1 MKYFSTRDKKLE
13 LNFKSVFVR
22 GLSSDGGLFVPKNIK
37 KYDDEGLKK
46 LSNLNYFSLATEIIH
61 YFCEADF
68 SKEKI
73 SEIVKNSYNK
83 FLNKDVVS
91 IKKFEDIALLELYHG
106 PTLAFKDI
114 AMQVIGNIYN
124 DLEIVK
130 NKKLNIIVATSGDTG
145 SAAISALN
153 DKQNINLF
161 VLHPHNRISQNQR
174 KIMTTMGSN
183 NIYNI
188 AIKGNFDECQKIVKE
203 MFSDN
208 NFRKRINMSGVN
220 SINWARIICQVVYYF
235 YTYFKLNKKT
245 NFAVPTGN
253 FGDIYAGFIAKQMGL
268 PMGKLVVA
276 SNENDILSRVINSG
290 TYAPHEVK
298 STLTPS
304 MDIQIASNF
313 ERLIFDISGQND
325 TRVNDLMN
333 NLKKNGSFS
342 LNSKEK
348 NLIKENF
355 RAYKVDDNE
364 TIRIIRDF
372 FNNYGF
378 ILDPH
383 TATAVGTSYKFKNE
397 FPTVVLAT
405 AHPYKFADTIKM
417 AINKNVVVPEQI
429 SILPIKKEK
438 FDILENDLQKVK
450 NYILE
455 KINEN

>member
-1 MKYFSTRDKKLE
+1 M
-13 LNFKSVFVR
+13 
-22 GLSSDGGLFVPKNIK
+22 
-37 KYDDEGLKK
+37 
-46 LSNLNYFSLATEIIH
+46 
-61 YFCEADF
+61 
-68 SKEKI
+68 
-73 SEIVKNSYNK
+73 
-83 FLNKDVVS
+83 VS

-276 SNENDILSRVINSG
+276 TNENDILSRVINSG

-355 RAYKVDDNE
+355 KAYKVDDNE